1 MPNTNDAEYERAAD
15 TLRAWALDE
24 NLKARVMTNP
34 LLAPLARRVAN
45 RYSAGE
51 TVTDALAAVT
61 EAAKRGH
68 LGSIEYAGES
78 VRDADIA
85 RAETDV
91 FLHLAAALT
100 GFAVPTTVSFDLS
113 HIGSTVSYEL
123 GLAHARELAAAT
135 RESGSALMISAEGSD
150 RTDLVLDLYDAVAT
164 EYPHLGITLQA
175 RLHRSPGDLDRLL
188 RHPGPIRLVKGA
200 FLESDDVA
208 IRRGQPAL
216 TESYLHLAGR
226 ILDADHAVSF
236 ATHDADLLDLLTAQ
250 FGAQLMRPNV
260 EFEMLR
266 GLAPDLLDSLRNQ
279 GYRTR
284 EYAIFG
290 GEWWLYVLNRI
301 AEQPERAITA
311 LADLQPPASA

>member
-1 MPNTNDAEYERAAD
+1 MPKDEAECERAAD

-24 NLKARVMTNP
+24 ELKARVMANP
-34 LLAPLARRVAN
+34 VLSTLARRVAG

-51 TVTDALAAVT
+51 TVDDALTAVT
-61 EAAKRGH
+61 EAATRGH

-91 FLHLAAALT
+91 FLELAAALT
-100 GFAVPTTVSFDLS
+100 GFPVPTTVSFDLS
-113 HIGSTVSYEL
+113 HIGSTVSYDL
-123 GLAHARELAAAT
+123 GLAHAREMAAAT
-135 RESGSALMISAEGSD
+135 RASGSALMISAEGSD
-150 RTDLVLDLYDAVAT
+150 RTDLVLDLYDAVASD
-164 EYPHLGITLQA
+164 YPHVGITLQA

-208 IRRGQPAL
+208 IRRGQAAL
-216 TESYLHLAGR
+216 TDSYLQLAGR

-236 ATHDADLLDLLTAQ
+236 ATHDAELLDLLKEQ
-250 FGAQLMRPNV
+250 FGARLKRPDV

-266 GLAPDLLDSLRNQ
+266 GLAPDLLNALNDE
-279 GYRTR
+279 GYQTR

-311 LADLQPPASA
+311 LADLHPPTTT

>member
-1 MPNTNDAEYERAAD
+1 MPTNEADYERAAD
-15 TLRAWALDE
+15 TLRGWALDE
-24 NLKARVMTNP
+24 DLKARVMANP
-34 LLAPLARRVAN
+34 ALSTLARQVAM
-45 RYSAGE
+45 RYTAGE
-51 TVTDALAAVT
+51 TIDEALAAVT
-61 EAAKRGH
+61 GAAERGH

-91 FLHLAAALT
+91 FLNLAGTLT
-100 GFAVPTTVSFDLS
+100 DFPIPTTVSFDLS

-135 RESGSALMISAEGSD
+135 QASGSALMISAEGSD
-150 RTDLVLDLYDAVAT
+150 RTDLVLDLYDAVASD
-164 EYPHLGITLQA
+164 YPHVGITLQA
-175 RLHRSPGDLDRLL
+175 RLHRSPHDLDRLL

-200 FLESDDVA
+200 FLESDEVA
-208 IRRGQPAL
+208 IRRGQAAL
-216 TESYLHLAGR
+216 LESYLTLAGR

-236 ATHDADLLDLLTAQ
+236 ATHDPELIDLLKERYGSRLL
-250 FGAQLMRPNV
+250 GAGV

-266 GLAPDLLDSLRNQ
+266 GLAPALLDALHDE
-279 GYRTR
+279 GYQTR

-301 AEQPERAITA
+301 AEHPERAITA
-311 LADLQPPASA
+311 LADLQAPLVP